1 MKENS
6 IEYCISG
13 KYALFTDPVTKIGGE
28 KSTYQVPTYEAIKG
42 ITQSI
47 YWKPTIVWIVDKI
60 RVVNKISTES
70 KNIKTLLY
78 DGSKV
83 SKLSIYTY
91 LRNVKYQ
98 VKAHF
103 EWNMQRPDLEKDR
116 NENKHF
122 DMARRALEKGG
133 RRDIFLGTR
142 ECQGYV
148 EPCKFGEGSGFYD
161 EESSFAFGLMFH
173 GFDYPSEVAT
183 KKLIARFWHA
193 TMDKGFILFPRP
205 ETCSIVREIKNYSV
219 KIPKVNMG
227 DNQ

>member
-83 SKLSIYTY
+83 SELSDC
-91 LRNVKYQ
+91 VK
-98 VKAHF
+98 F
-103 EWNMQRPDLEKDR
+103 
-116 NENKHF
+116 
-122 DMARRALEKGG
+122 
-133 RRDIFLGTR
+133 
-142 ECQGYV
+142 
-148 EPCKFGEGSGFYD
+148 
-161 EESSFAFGLMFH
+161 SSQF
-173 GFDYPSEVAT
+173 
-183 KKLIARFWHA
+183 
-193 TMDKGFILFPRP
+193 
-205 ETCSIVREIKNYSV
+205 
-219 KIPKVNMG
+219 
-227 DNQ
+227 